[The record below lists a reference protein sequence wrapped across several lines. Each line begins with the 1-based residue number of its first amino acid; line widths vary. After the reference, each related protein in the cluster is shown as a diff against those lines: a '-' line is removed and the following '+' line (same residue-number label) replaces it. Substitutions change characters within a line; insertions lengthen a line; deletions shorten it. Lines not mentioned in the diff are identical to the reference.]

1 MGNSQMNERD
11 TYIYLA
17 GLFDGEAC
25 VTFKVH
31 PLKRK
36 NRPGCPTHNV
46 RLIRVEISMTNEIL
60 ISWIHQ
66 VFGFGWCKARKFNT
80 VPSHYKQQWRWAC
93 SYRNAYKLAKL
104 LQPHSKILKA
114 KWEKIIKHYDT
125 KLLKQ
130 TPPQELPYAKTE
142 ALLSS

>member
-1 MGNSQMNERD
+1 MNERD
-11 TYIYLA
+11 THIYLA

-46 RLIRVEISMTNEIL
+46 RLIRVEISMTNENI
-60 ISWIHQ
+60 INWIHQ
-66 VFGFGWCKARKFNT
+66 TFGFGWSKPRKFNT

-104 LQPHSKILKA
+104 LCPHSKILKS
-114 KWEKIIKHYDT
+114 KWETIIQHYDNKKYNLMKT
-125 KLLKQ
+125 PELSNANTQ
-130 TPPQELPYAKTE
+130 TFFP
-142 ALLSS
+142 S

>member
-1 MGNSQMNERD
+1 MNDRE

-25 VTFKVH
+25 ITFKVH

-36 NRPGCPTHNV
+36 DRKGSPTHYV
-46 RLIRVEISMTNEIL
+46 RLIRVEISMTNESI
-60 ISWIHQ
+60 ITWIHQ
-66 VFGFGWCKARKFNT
+66 TFGFGWSKARKFNT

-114 KWEKIIKHYDT
+114 KWDKIITHYDNKFNT
-125 KLLKQ
+125 STQ
-130 TPPQELPYAKTE
+130 VQDVPHANPQ